1 MMKTIIDYLLVVI
14 PIVVSVVAIVISLQ
28 ATRQQNRIALF
39 EKRFSVFCCLQKCA
53 AFDSLL
59 EEAKNPHDAY
69 VAYCSAFGIEQ
80 VSLALDD
87 GWAMMEYRRIEEKLM
102 QGYLLFDFIDDE
114 STKKVCVTL
123 LPVLESI
130 EKRVDISTLK
140 ELYHAQMSYFYKAIP
155 KAQDMLTLK
164 K

>member
-1 MMKTIIDYLLVVI
+1 MTKTTIDYLLVVI

-53 AFDSLL
+53 AFDRLL
-59 EEAKNPHDAY
+59 EDAKNPHDAY

-80 VSLALDD
+80 V
-87 GWAMMEYRRIEEKLM
+87 
-102 QGYLLFDFIDDE
+102 
-114 STKKVCVTL
+114 VTL
-123 LPVLESI
+123 LPFLESI

-140 ELYHAQMSYFYKAIP
+140 ETYHAQMSYFYKAIP